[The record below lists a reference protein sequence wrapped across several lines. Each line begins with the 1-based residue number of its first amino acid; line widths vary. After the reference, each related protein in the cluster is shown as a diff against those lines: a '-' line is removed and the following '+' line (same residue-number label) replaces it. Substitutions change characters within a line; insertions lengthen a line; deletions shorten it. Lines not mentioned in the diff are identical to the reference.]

1 MCKASLPLVGV
12 LAMCAPAFA
21 QETRP
26 SRIAIETV
34 ASLDEAVDDQGD
46 FTTGVVLDAVVSAD
60 LGAGLEAIVRPSL
73 QRLPNGEWNRQVWV
87 AALRYERRGPLG
99 IRVDA
104 GLIPSPVGLAN
115 LMLRPH
121 NNATIALPSSLFTP
135 LPPLELPSTRAT
147 LLGVLYPY
155 GVNTTVSGTHWDA
168 RVAVID
174 TSPLRSRRIFA
185 RSNPPRFTNVVAGAG
200 LTPIVGLRV
209 GASVTHGGW
218 QRAGES
224 STVTADRDSTVV
236 TIETDFS
243 VRYTRILAEWVRD
256 TLETDTGDVV
266 ASGWFAQAQQT
277 ITPRW
282 FAAARVER
290 MSSPAITSLS
300 TFVDQHFTG
309 TEEIVGYRVT
319 PEITIRAGHRARR
332 GFGRPGFDHQA
343 QVSVVWWKRWL

>member
-1 MCKASLPLVGV
+1 VCKALLTLVCAI
-12 LAMCAPAFA
+12 AMCAPASA
-21 QETRP
+21 QEARP
-26 SRIAIETV
+26 SRLAIETV
-34 ASLDEAVDDQGD
+34 ASLDEAVDERGD
-46 FTTGVVLDAVVSAD
+46 FATGVVLDAVVSAD
-60 LGAGLEAIVRPSL
+60 VGAGFEAIVRPFV

-87 AALRYERRGPLG
+87 AALRYERRGPVG
-99 IRVDA
+99 VRVDA

-115 LMLRPH
+115 MMLRPH
-121 NNATIALPSSLFTP
+121 NNATIALPSSLFIP
-135 LPPLELPSTRAT
+135 LPPLVLPATRTT

-155 GVNTTVSGTHWDA
+155 GINTTVSGTHWDA

-174 TSPLRSRRIFA
+174 TSPLRSRRVFA
-185 RSNPPRFTNVVAGAG
+185 RTNPPRFANVVAGAG
-200 LTPIVGLRV
+200 VTPIVGLRI

-224 STVTADRDSTVV
+224 PAVTADRNSTVV
-236 TIETDFS
+236 TLETDFS

-256 TLETDTGDVV
+256 TLETDRGEVV

-277 ITPRW
+277 FTPRW

-290 MSSPAITSLS
+290 MSSPATTPFATL
-300 TFVDQHFTG
+300 VDQHFTG

-319 PEITIRAGHRARR
+319 PELTIRAGHRVRR

-343 QVSVVWWKRWL
+343 EVSVVWWKRWM

>member
-1 MCKASLPLVGV
+1 MG
-12 LAMCAPAFA
+12 APAFA
-21 QETRP
+21 QEVRT
-26 SRIAIETV
+26 SRLAIETV
-34 ASLDEAVDDQGD
+34 ASLDEAVDERGD
-46 FTTGVVLDAVVSAD
+46 FATGIVLDAVVSAD
-60 LGAGLEAIVRPSL
+60 VGAGFEAIVRPFA
-73 QRLPNGEWNRQVWV
+73 QRLSSGEWNRQVWV
-87 AALRYERRGPLG
+87 ATLRYEHRGPIG
-99 IRVDA
+99 VRVDA

-121 NNATIALPSSLFTP
+121 NNATIALPSSLFTA
-135 LPPLELPSTRAT
+135 LPPIELPATRAT

-168 RVAVID
+168 RVAIID

-185 RSNPPRFTNVVAGAG
+185 RSNPPRFTNVVAGVG
-200 LTPIVGLRV
+200 ITPVVGWRI

-224 STVTADRDSTVV
+224 PTVTADRDGTVV

-256 TLETDTGDVV
+256 TLETDSGDVV
-266 ASGWFAQAQQT
+266 ASGWFAQGQHT
-277 ITPRW
+277 FTPRW

-290 MSSPAITSLS
+290 MSSPAITPLS

-319 PEITIRAGHRARR
+319 PDITVRAGHRARR
-332 GFGRPGFDHQA
+332 GFGRPSLDHQA
-343 QVSVVWWKRWL
+343 QVSVVWWKRWM

>member
-1 MCKASLPLVGV
+1 VSKAL
-12 LAMCAPAFA
+12 LAFVCALAWCVPALA
-21 QETRP
+21 QEARP
-26 SRIAIETV
+26 SRLAIETV
-34 ASLDEAVDDQGD
+34 ASVDESVDERGD
-46 FTTGVVLDAVVSAD
+46 FVTGTVLDAVVSAD
-60 LGAGLEAIVRPSL
+60 VGAGFEAIVRPFV
-73 QRLPNGEWNRQVWV
+73 QRLPSGEWNRQVWV
-87 AALRYERRGPLG
+87 AALRYERRGRVG
-99 IRVDA
+99 VRVDA

-115 LMLRPH
+115 MMLRPH

-155 GVNTTVSGTHWDA
+155 GINTTVSGTRWDA

-174 TSPLRSRRIFA
+174 TSPLRSRRVFA

-200 LTPIVGLRV
+200 VTPIVGVRI

-224 STVTADRDSTVV
+224 PTVETDRDGTVV
-236 TIETDFS
+236 TVEADFS

-256 TLETDTGDVV
+256 SLETDTGDVV
-266 ASGWFAQAQQT
+266 ASGWFAQAQQAL
-277 ITPRW
+277 TPRW
-282 FAAARVER
+282 LAAARVER
-290 MSSPAITSLS
+290 ISSPAITPFS
-300 TFVDQHFTG
+300 TFVDQSFTG

-332 GFGRPGFDHQA
+332 GFGRPGFDHLA
-343 QVSVVWWKRWL
+343 EVSVVWWKRWM